1 MYNSWAYLFV
11 LVIAIC
17 VFIASRLRKSD
28 KHAVVN
34 RPAADAVDL
43 ECASDSADGTP
54 TDENKYLGMDTR
66 PLCEAILAD
75 MNCEVEPD
83 EDIEGRVAFVYQGET
98 FHIDFSPNCLVITL
112 WDFAWGA
119 VSLDNL
125 DEVSALRKIVNKVNI
140 AQGVTAIYT
149 IDTEGNRMM
158 VHSKRDFMIVPEIP
172 NVAAYMRAMLAG
184 FFNLQRAL
192 RLELDE
198 LRKAN
203 AEKQQ

>member
-1 MYNSWAYLFV
+1 M
-11 LVIAIC
+11 
-17 VFIASRLRKSD
+17 
-28 KHAVVN
+28 
-34 RPAADAVDL
+34 
-43 ECASDSADGTP
+43 
-54 TDENKYLGMDTR
+54 
-66 PLCEAILAD
+66 AD

-98 FHIDFSPNCLVITL
+98 FHIDFSPNLPCHYS

-203 AEKQQ
+203 AEKQ